1 MRTLRQ
7 QTVFLPL
14 LPLFRTGAISFL
26 HNPPRMAASID
37 PGEGGGD
44 CPAMPFRFIHTADL
58 HLDSPLASLALRNAD
73 LGDLVRGATRKS
85 LERIVDLAIAEEV
98 DMVIVAGDLYDG
110 SQTSMA
116 TALFL
121 MEQMRRLDAAGIRVF
136 IIRGNH
142 DAQSQITRELTF
154 PPNVHVF
161 DGRGKPVKAGA
172 LASGREIHVHG
183 VSFAQPHAPASLLPV
198 FRAPVPDAVNIGLMH
213 TSLAGAS
220 RHDPYAPVGIPDLA
234 AHGFDYWALG
244 HIHQRRVHAQSPW
257 IVMPGNPQGRDIN
270 EGGPKGITLATVA
283 EDGTISCEERSVAI
297 AVFERLS
304 VDLSGIEDW
313 HGLLD
318 RAETALGQAKQ
329 AAGGAHLVARLTL
342 AGATPLAWRLR
353 RDEDLLLGE
362 LQNLAAS
369 LGECWIEAVELAVS
383 VPQTATDADA
393 GPLAELERLMHEDV
407 VASHAYREELRE
419 TLGDLLRQLPKEARS
434 LLAPDEATEEALLS
448 ELALQG
454 ADAVLARLGGES
466 GRA

>member
-1 MRTLRQ
+1 
-7 QTVFLPL
+7 
-14 LPLFRTGAISFL
+14 
-26 HNPPRMAASID
+26 
-37 PGEGGGD
+37 
-44 CPAMPFRFIHTADL
+44 MPFRFIHTADL

-73 LGDLVRGATRKS
+73 LGDLVRGATRKA
-85 LERIVDLAIAEEV
+85 LERIVDLAIDEEV

-121 MEQMRRLDAAGIRVF
+121 MAEMRRLEAAGIRVF

-172 LASGREIHVHG
+172 LASGREVHVHG
-183 VSFAQPHAPASLLPV
+183 ISFAQPHAPNSLLPA

-220 RHDPYAPVGIPDLA
+220 RHDPYAPVGISDLA

-244 HIHQRRVHAQSPW
+244 HIHQRRVHSQAPW

-270 EGGPKGITLATVA
+270 EGGPKSVTLATVA
-283 EDGTISCEERSVAI
+283 EDGTISCEERPVAI

-313 HGLLD
+313 HGMLD
-318 RAETALGQAKQ
+318 RVETALGAAK
-329 AAGGAHLVARLTL
+329 AAAGAHLVARLSLT
-342 AGATPLAWRLR
+342 GTTPLGWRLR
-353 RDEDLLLGE
+353 RDEDLLSGE

-369 LGECWIEAVELAVS
+369 LGDCWIEAVELAV
-383 VPQTATDADA
+383 VQPQAATDADA
-393 GPLAELERLMHEDV
+393 GPLAELGRLMHDDV
-407 VASHAYREELRE
+407 AASHAYREELRE
-419 TLGDLLRQLPKEARS
+419 TLGDLLRQLPREARS
-434 LLAPDEATEEALLS
+434 LLAPDEAAEEALLA

>member
-1 MRTLRQ
+1 
-7 QTVFLPL
+7 
-14 LPLFRTGAISFL
+14 
-26 HNPPRMAASID
+26 
-37 PGEGGGD
+37 
-44 CPAMPFRFIHTADL
+44 MPFRFLHTADL

-73 LGDLVRGATRKS
+73 LGDLVRGATRKA
-85 LERIVDLAIAEEV
+85 LERIVDLAIAERV
-98 DMVIVAGDLYDG
+98 DAVIVAGDLYDG

-121 MEQMRRLDAAGIRVF
+121 MGQMRRLEAADIRVF
-136 IIRGNH
+136 LIRGNH

-172 LASGREIHVHG
+172 LANGREVHVHG
-183 VSFAQPHAPASLLPV
+183 VSFANPHAPASLLPTY
-198 FRAPVPDAVNIGLMH
+198 RAPVPDAVNIGLMH

-220 RHDPYAPVGIPDLA
+220 RHDPYAPVGLSDLA

-244 HIHQRRVHAQSPW
+244 HIHQRRVHLEKPW

-283 EDGTISCEERSVAI
+283 EDGIITCAVHPVAVAI
-297 AVFERLS
+297 FERLA

-313 HGLLD
+313 PGMLAA
-318 RAETALGQAKQ
+318 AEDVLAEARG

-342 AGATPLAWRLR
+342 SGATPLAWRLR

-369 LGECWIEAVELAVS
+369 LGECWIEAVDLAVT
-383 VPQTATDADA
+383 PPAAADGADA
-393 GPLAELERLMHEDV
+393 GPLAELDRLMRADV
-407 VASHAYREELRE
+407 LENHAYRADLRE
-419 TLGDLLRQLPKEARS
+419 TLADLLRQLPKEARS
-434 LLAPDEATEEALLS
+434 LLAADEAAEEALLADLS
-448 ELALQG
+448 EAG
-454 ADAVLARLGGES
+454 AAAVLARLGE
-466 GRA
+466 RT

>member
-1 MRTLRQ
+1 
-7 QTVFLPL
+7 
-14 LPLFRTGAISFL
+14 
-26 HNPPRMAASID
+26 
-37 PGEGGGD
+37 
-44 CPAMPFRFIHTADL
+44 MPFRFIHTADL
-58 HLDSPLASLALRNAD
+58 HLNSPLASLALRNAD
-73 LGDLVRGATRKS
+73 LGDLVRGATRKA
-85 LERIVDLAIAEEV
+85 LERIVDLAIDEEV

-121 MEQMRRLDAAGIRVF
+121 MAEMRRLEAAGIRVF

-172 LASGREIHVHG
+172 LASGREVHVHG
-183 VSFAQPHAPASLLPV
+183 ISFAQPHAPNSLLPA

-220 RHDPYAPVGIPDLA
+220 RHDPYAPVGISDLA

-244 HIHQRRVHAQSPW
+244 HIHQRRVHSQAPW

-270 EGGPKGITLATVA
+270 EGGPKSVTLATVA
-283 EDGTISCEERSVAI
+283 EDGTISCEERPVAI

-313 HGLLD
+313 HGMLD
-318 RAETALGQAKQ
+318 RVETALGAAK
-329 AAGGAHLVARLTL
+329 AAAGAHLVARLSLT
-342 AGATPLAWRLR
+342 GTTPLGWRLR
-353 RDEDLLLGE
+353 RDEDLLSGE

-369 LGECWIEAVELAVS
+369 LGDCWIEAVELAV
-383 VPQTATDADA
+383 VQPQAVTEADA
-393 GPLAELERLMHEDV
+393 GPLAELGRLMHDDV
-407 VASHAYREELRE
+407 AASHAYREELRE
-419 TLGDLLRQLPKEARS
+419 TLGDLLRQLPREARS
-434 LLAPDEATEEALLS
+434 LLAPDEAAEEALLA
-448 ELALQG
+448 ELALHG